1 MILGSRGLGSSR
13 MNAHPV
19 RSKIVGPKHALG
31 SLLLSVVLSG
41 LLLSGCTPEK
51 EVSGIVLISI
61 DTLRAD
67 HLGCYGYPRETSPF
81 LDQLAA
87 RGARFEQ
94 AISPS
99 SWTLPSHASMLTGL
113 YPSSHRAVDAASSI
127 APSAVTVAELLRG
140 EGFATGAVVTS
151 WFVSANYGF
160 DRGFDW
166 FQDLDQTAHEKAGKT
181 VDAREVV
188 DLAEE
193 WLEARADQRFFLFLH
208 LYDTHYTYNPP
219 PPYRELFATDYKG
232 PRRKYRRYKY
242 YKRSPPTAERL
253 AFEMSMY
260 DGEIRYVDDQLARL
274 YGILD
279 RLGLQENTLIIVTS
293 DHGEEFGERGSWGHG
308 HTLFEEQVHVPLLV
322 AGPGIEGPQTIA
334 AQVGLVDLPPTLL
347 ELVDL
352 SPPEGLHGR
361 SLAPLLRGQVTDSR
375 SSAADGRPALLD
387 TSRFDTNLIGLRRRG
402 WKLLLDL
409 GTGRESLFDLS
420 TDPGETQNLASD
432 RTDIAARLRTQT
444 MSAVEALAP
453 DRWNLAWLGESAGE
467 LIGELE
473 TRGVFLEPSPD
484 GGAGTARVSEDLHQ
498 MTFQLSPNETLR
510 WKMLPVDAGITITS
524 TPVSNGTPVPL
535 LIGEATEPV
544 QIFPHDVSI
553 RDASAAKVAR
563 RPELPAAHLW
573 IESQQDASESVDM
586 RRADRR
592 RLKALGYIVD

>member
-1 MILGSRGLGSSR
+1 

-19 RSKIVGPKHALG
+19 RSKIVGPRRARG
-31 SLLLSVVLSG
+31 GLLLWVVLAG
-41 LLLSGCTPEK
+41 LLLSGCAPEEK
-51 EVSGIVLISI
+51 VSGIVLISI

-67 HLGCYGYPRETSPF
+67 HLGCYGYSRETSPF

-113 YPSSHRAVDAASSI
+113 YPSSHRAVDATSSI
-127 APSAVTVAELLRG
+127 APSAVTVAELLQG

-160 DRGFDW
+160 HRGFDW
-166 FQDLDQTAHEKAGKT
+166 FQDLDQTPHEKADET
-181 VDAREVV
+181 VDARQVI
-188 DLAEE
+188 DLAAE

-208 LYDTHYTYNPP
+208 LYDTHYAYNPP
-219 PPYRELFATDYKG
+219 HPYRDLFATDYKG
-232 PRRKYRRYKY
+232 PRRKYRRYKH
-242 YKRSPPTAERL
+242 YKRKPPTAERL

-279 RLGLQENTLIIVTS
+279 GLGLQENTVIMVTS

-322 AGPGIEGPQTIA
+322 TGPGIEGQQTIA

-347 ELVDL
+347 ELVGL
-352 SPPEGLHGR
+352 PSPEGMHGR
-361 SLAPLLRGQVTDSR
+361 SLAPLLRGQVAESR
-375 SSAADGRPALLD
+375 SAAANSRPALLE

-402 WKLLLDL
+402 WKLLLDF
-409 GTGRESLFDLS
+409 GTGQESLFDLP
-420 TDPGETQNLASD
+420 TDPGEKQNLAAD
-432 RTDIAARLRTQT
+432 RNDIAARFRTET
-444 MSAVEALAP
+444 MSAVEALIP
-453 DRWNLAWLGESAGE
+453 DRWNLTWLDESAGE

-473 TRGVFLEPSPD
+473 TSGVFLEPSLD
-484 GGAGTARVSEDLHQ
+484 VGDGTAKVSEDLHK

-510 WKMLPVDAGITITS
+510 WRTLPVDAGITITS
-524 TPVSNGTPVPL
+524 ALVSSGIAVPL
-535 LIGEATEPV
+535 LIGEASEPI
-544 QIFPHDVSI
+544 QIFPHDISI
-553 RDASAAKVAR
+553 GDASAAEVAR
-563 RPELPAAHLW
+563 NPELKAAHLW